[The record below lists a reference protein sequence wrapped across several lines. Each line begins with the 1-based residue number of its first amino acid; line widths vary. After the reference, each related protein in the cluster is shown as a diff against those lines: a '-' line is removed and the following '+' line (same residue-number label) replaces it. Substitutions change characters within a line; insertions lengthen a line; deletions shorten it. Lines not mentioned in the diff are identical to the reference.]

1 MKLKYKKLTACLAL
15 LGVVQFSTL
24 NIGVITPENSSTV
37 HAASSQTTERI
48 LQQKATTDTNKA
60 WSINFNSE
68 VDLYSIKDCIQ
79 VNEINNDQ
87 IGSTIPVTISQGS
100 GYSIVINPPSGGYKK
115 GQMYQVTIKKDARA
129 RNGKGMVRNNN
140 MKFSIGDANTAI
152 AKVEISPV
160 VSMIKAITI
169 NATTRTDIKKYKI
182 EGNDNLFDIGE
193 TSVNVLDNKSSIQV
207 YFYGADGYTMLGK
220 TTLNVNSNISDTIL
234 QIQ

>member
-15 LGVVQFSTL
+15 LGVIQFSTL
-24 NIGVITPENSSTV
+24 NTGVITPKSSSTV

-48 LQQKATTDTNKA
+48 LQQKITTDTNKA

-87 IGSTIPVTISQGS
+87 IGTTIPVTISQGS
-100 GYSIVINPPSGGYKK
+100 RYSIVINPPSGGYKK

-129 RNGKGMVRNNN
+129 RNGKGMVRNNL

-152 AKVEISPV
+152 GKVEISPV
-160 VSMIKAITI
+160 LSMIKAITI
-169 NATTRTDIKKYKI
+169 NDTTRTDIKKYKI
-182 EGNDNLFDIGE
+182 EGNDNLFNIGE
-193 TSVNVLDNKSSIQV
+193 TSVNVLDNKSSVQV
-207 YFYGADGYTMLGK
+207 YFYGADGYTVLGK